1 MNRLFFK
8 KKYLNSKKGFS
19 LLEMLVAI
27 GIFMTIVTIAISAL
41 ISIIGANK
49 RAQAIKNTIDTVNFV
64 IESMSRDIRSGTDY
78 NCLLNNPSSMDCL
91 LGNSEFQY
99 KNSSGE
105 VVTYI
110 FNNPDDQSDILTS
123 NNNFDY
129 ESEIL
134 IRKIGNNEDIL
145 ISKDSGVN
153 LDNMKFYVIGSDN
166 ENKPIGERTQPR
178 VIITASGKIE
188 TKEGTS
194 SSFNLQTT
202 ISQRYRR

>member
-1 MNRLFFK
+1 MNKLFFK
-8 KKYLNSKKGFS
+8 KKYLNNKKGFS

-64 IESMSRDIRSGTDY
+64 IESMSRDIRSGTGYDCSP
-78 NCLLNNPSSMDCL
+78 NDPSSMDCL
-91 LGNSEFQY
+91 VGSSAFKYINGSGETVTYEF
-99 KNSSGE
+99 NSSDEG
-105 VVTYI
+105 
-110 FNNPDDQSDILTS
+110 DILTRIKGEYDE
-123 NNNFDY
+123 NNAANT
-129 ESEIL
+129 
-134 IRKIGNNEDIL
+134 NVL
-145 ISKDSGVN
+145 ISRDSGVN
-153 LDNMKFYVIGSDN
+153 LDNMKFYVIGSDD